1 MKRIFPMLLC
11 ICLLLAAC
19 SGKEESIQEP
29 ETLPDLPESVWQV
42 EPTLDTT
49 DYAAALSSVFTVAE
63 TAQTEFAYDIAEGS
77 ATLTAYTGEG
87 AVVRVPALLGGF
99 PVTKIAEGVF
109 QNREQ
114 LKVLIL
120 PATVTDFGTDFLKNT
135 ALTALCTP
143 LLDDA
148 NKSFLKSI
156 TYLKL
161 LADPSAEGSFVLPAH
176 HLENC
181 TALVALE
188 LPEGSELG
196 DFALVNCKKLMYL
209 NADALTKVG
218 EKALEGCSSL
228 QSLKFGTG
236 LIQIGFA
243 ALRDCKS
250 LMDLEIPFVGI
261 SAAKQT
267 GEPSERTD
275 YLGYLFGAEK
285 PAFAKGFY
293 PAFLKK
299 ITLLEGCAELPDF
312 AFYECT
318 SLQTLSLPATLT
330 RIGGRALS
338 GCTALTELILPDACT
353 SIGDAACSGC
363 TALSRVQMPAGISVG
378 QNAFWGCPLEK

>member
-1 MKRIFPMLLC
+1 MKRIFLVLLC
-11 ICLLLAAC
+11 LCLLLAAC
-19 SGKEESIQEP
+19 GGKDEGVKEP
-29 ETLPDLPESVWQV
+29 ETLPDLPESILQV
-42 EPTLDTT
+42 EPTPDTT
-49 DYAAALSSVFTVAE
+49 DYAAALSAVFTVEE
-63 TAQTEFAYDIAEGS
+63 TVQTDFAYSVAEGA
-77 ATLTAYTGEG
+77 ATLTAYTGEA
-87 AVVRVPALLGGF
+87 AVVRVPALLGGV

-120 PATVTDFGTDFLKNT
+120 PATVTHFGTDFLKNT

-143 LLDDA
+143 LLDDG

-161 LADPSAEGSFVLPAH
+161 LAVPSAAQAFMLPANY
-176 HLENC
+176 LENC
-181 TALVALE
+181 NALVALE
-188 LPEGSELG
+188 LPAGSELG

-209 NADALTKVG
+209 NADVLTKVG

-236 LIQIGFA
+236 LSQLGFA
-243 ALRDCKS
+243 ALRDCNS
-250 LMDLEIPFVGI
+250 LMELEIPFVGT

-299 ITLLEGCAELPDF
+299 ITLLEGCVELPDF
-312 AFYECT
+312 AFYECA
-318 SLQTLSLPATLT
+318 SLQVLSLPTTLT
-330 RIGGRALS
+330 RVGGRALS
-338 GCTALTELILPDACT
+338 GCTALTELILPGACT
-353 SIGDAACSGC
+353 VIGDAACAGC
-363 TALSRVQMPAGISVG
+363 TALSRVQMPDEIAVG
-378 QNAFWGCPLEK
+378 QNAFLGCPLE